1 MIEREP
7 LASPPPIPPAGIGPG
22 LRWLV
27 ALNVILGVSLWFGLC
42 SDYEWSHEAASAVHV
57 VLAVALATWLR
68 LRCPK
73 GSVQRALALPS
84 LLAGWLAIAG
94 AILPWIPPFTLGAM
108 FSAAERAERRKVE
121 ELPTLNGSKRA
132 IVHLQPTG
140 AYASGTGRILVEVA
154 YPMLPGVR
162 RTVWGGKTYKDGE
175 PGAFVEWLDN
185 ETIRVIEQK
194 QELKPGWVEWR
205 PPLLLRIPLWLLS
218 R

>member
-1 MIEREP
+1 MIESEP
-7 LASPPPIPPAGIGPG
+7 PAQPPPIPPSKGSLR

-27 ALNVILGVSLWFGLC
+27 MLNVILGVSLLFGLC
-42 SDYEWSHEAASAVHV
+42 SDYGWSHEAASAVHV

-68 LRCPK
+68 RRCHK
-73 GSVQRALALPS
+73 GSVWRALALPS

-94 AILPWIPPFTLGAM
+94 AVLMWIPPFTLGAM
-108 FSAAERAERRKVE
+108 FATAERAERKTVQ
-121 ELPTLNGSKRA
+121 ELPTPNGSKTA
-132 IVHLQPTG
+132 IVHFQPTG
-140 AYASGTGRILVEVA
+140 AYAGGTGRILVEVA

-162 RTVWGGKTYKDGE
+162 RIVWGGKTYKDGK
-175 PGAFVEWLDN
+175 PGAYVEWLDN
-185 ETIRVIEQK
+185 ETIRMVEQK